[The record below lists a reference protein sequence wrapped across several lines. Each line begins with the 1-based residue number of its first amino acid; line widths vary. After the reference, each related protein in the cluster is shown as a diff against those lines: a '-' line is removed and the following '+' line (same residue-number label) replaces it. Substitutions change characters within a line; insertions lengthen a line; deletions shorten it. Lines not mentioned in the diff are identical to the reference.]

1 MKFRF
6 VVVLVGLI
14 ILIVGC
20 SQPAHVSFSI
30 KNSSTNQI
38 SVKYYP
44 FETNDTQ
51 IVNFG
56 PDTLLTFLETD
67 NSTGKSNWFYD
78 YKMHIVGIYNNLGDS
93 TNIDPNVSQYW
104 FLYVGEPNY
113 QYKLDIDDTDF

>member
-1 MKFRF
+1 MKFQPLI
-6 VVVLVGLI
+6 VLSFL
-14 ILIVGC
+14 ILIVVGC
-20 SQPAHVSFSI
+20 SQSAHVSFSI

-38 SVKYYP
+38 FVKYYP

-51 IVNFG
+51 IVHFG
-56 PDTLLTFLETD
+56 PDTLLAFLETD

-93 TNIDPNVSQYW
+93 TVIDPNVSQYW
-104 FLYVGEPNY
+104 FLYVGEPNF

>member
-1 MKFRF
+1 MKVKFLPAF
-6 VVVLVGLI
+6 ICFIVLVM
-14 ILIVGC
+14 GC
-20 SQPAHVSFSI
+20 SQPAHVTFSI
-30 KNSSTNQI
+30 KNSSTHQI

-51 IVNFG
+51 MVNFG
-56 PDTLLTFLETD
+56 PDTLITFLETD

-78 YKMHIVGIYNNLGDS
+78 YKMHIIGIYDYLGD
-93 TNIDPNVSQYW
+93 TTLIDPNVSQYW